1 MLLKAKLTDESTFS
15 FVIALLC
22 KVSLVVSLNNLWLC
36 CQKMYQCKAKVVE
49 WKTPDWLLKIKE
61 MTTKE
66 NHLFVLKLKWKV
78 NKFWESDMEIL
89 SIIETKLS

>member
-49 WKTPDWLLKIKE
+49 
-61 MTTKE
+61 
-66 NHLFVLKLKWKV
+66 
-78 NKFWESDMEIL
+78 
-89 SIIETKLS
+89 